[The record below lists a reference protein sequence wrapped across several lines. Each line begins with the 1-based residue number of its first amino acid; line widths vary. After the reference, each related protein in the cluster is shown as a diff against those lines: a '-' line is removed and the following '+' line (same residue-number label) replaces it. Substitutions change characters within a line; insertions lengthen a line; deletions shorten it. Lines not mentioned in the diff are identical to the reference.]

1 MGASTKGQQF
11 EIRVLGIDG
20 IYDDFDAVSSIEA
33 RGGVRVWPNP
43 VAGGETVRVEAD
55 GEAVVTVYGM
65 NGSMVSETAIEG
77 VGEVSTA
84 GLAQGVYV
92 VKVATASGIH
102 TAKLIV
108 K

>member
-1 MGASTKGQQF
+1 M
-11 EIRVLGIDG
+11 
-20 IYDDFDAVSSIEA
+20 
-33 RGGVRVWPNP
+33 WPNP

>member
-1 MGASTKGQQF
+1 M
-11 EIRVLGIDG
+11 
-20 IYDDFDAVSSIEA
+20 
-33 RGGVRVWPNP
+33 
-43 VAGGETVRVEAD
+43 
-55 GEAVVTVYGM
+55 TVYGM

-84 GLAQGVYV
+84 GLAQGVYI
-92 VKVATASGIH
+92 VKVMADSNVK

>member
-1 MGASTKGQQF
+1 MKKISIYCVNYNSYEYLAAFIKSVDAAASKVG
-11 EIRVLGIDG
+11 
-20 IYDDFDAVSSIEA
+20 
-33 RGGVRVWPNP
+33 
-43 VAGGETVRVEAD
+43 